1 MDWLKL
7 FDDAKATIGAGGL
20 AGFGALIMK
29 WRADRRNGLE
39 HLVNELQ
46 EECQRKGIEN
56 ERLNKLVSRLDRV
69 SKHQRLEIF
78 FHNRLKAEAK
88 QELILAIDKVKEN
101 AADALFYIGRAVS
114 RLEEDVVVPVDGEGE
129 AES

>member
-1 MDWLKL
+1 MDLLKFL
-7 FDDAKATIGAGGL
+7 DDVKGWFGAGGL
-20 AGFGALIMK
+20 AGAGALVVK
-29 WRADRRNGLE
+29 FRAARRSELE
-39 HLVNELQ
+39 NLVNELQ

-88 QELILAIDKVKEN
+88 QELILAIEKVKSN
-101 AADALFYIGRAVS
+101 ATDALAYIGRAIS
-114 RLEEDVVVPVDGEGE
+114 RLEEDVVVPVDED
-129 AES
+129 ES